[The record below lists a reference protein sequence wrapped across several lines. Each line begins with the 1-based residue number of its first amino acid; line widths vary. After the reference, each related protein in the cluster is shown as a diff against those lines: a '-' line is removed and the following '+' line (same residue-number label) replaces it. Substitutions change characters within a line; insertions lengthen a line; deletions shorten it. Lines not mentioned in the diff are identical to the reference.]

1 MSRKAGIDAVRQP
14 GSTPL
19 GPQSGNLL
27 EAAPDAVV
35 VVDDAGRIV
44 LVNAQTESLFGF
56 PRAELLGQPIEVLL
70 PKRYRQAHPK
80 HREAYFQA
88 PRPRPMGARLE
99 LFGRRKD
106 GSEFPVEISL
116 SPAETADGPLVLS
129 TIRDSSQHRA
139 VEKSLTGI
147 LEASLNEIYIFDAY
161 SLRFIHVNEGARRNL
176 GYSMPELRQL
186 TPVDLKPD
194 YTQASFDGLIGP
206 LRRDECESIQFDTVH
221 QRKDGTRYNVEV
233 HLQRLEYEGSPVFVA
248 IILDT
253 TKRKAAEDALRDS
266 YEQLEQRVIERTVA
280 LQEAKLEAE
289 RANNAKSRFLA
300 AASHD
305 LRQPMQAAILYLSL
319 LSGKLDRSTQHDIA
333 VPLRRSLDVMGD
345 LLDALLDISRFE
357 AGSVVPSRKDFRI
370 QNLLERIVTNNR
382 PLAIEKGLF
391 LQTDCA
397 DFAVHSDPLLLER
410 VIENFVSNAIRYTE
424 RGGITIE
431 CRKDGDLIRVAVNDT
446 GVGVPQSDLK
456 MIFEE
461 YYQLDNPTRDRRKGL
476 GLGLSIAKHIA
487 QLLEL
492 PVDVASTEG
501 KGSMFAIAVPLAATA
516 SLPAETAK
524 PGNRLRTGRQPVV
537 LLVDDD
543 AAIIDAS
550 TLLLRSV
557 GARVHSAEDGVEAL
571 AQVEGGVRPD
581 ILICDYHLVGSNGVE
596 VIRHVREAMA
606 GNVPSIILTGDT
618 SQLDIDEAGLSNCT
632 VLRKPVDADRLVSLI
647 QSLAPGEL

>member
-1 MSRKAGIDAVRQP
+1 VTQP
-14 GSTPL
+14 VFSTSP

-35 VVDDAGRIV
+35 VVDDAGCIV
-44 LVNAQTESLFGF
+44 LVNAQTESLFGYR
-56 PRAELLGQPIEVLL
+56 RAELLGQPIEVLL
-70 PKRYRQAHPK
+70 PERFRQAHPE
-80 HREAYFQA
+80 HRRTYFQS
-88 PRPRPMGARLE
+88 PRPRPMGARLD

-129 TIRDSSQHRA
+129 TIRDSTRHKA
-139 VEKSLTGI
+139 MEKSLTGI
-147 LEASLNEIYIFDAY
+147 LEASLNEIYIFDHH
-161 SLRFIHVNEGARRNL
+161 SLRFLHVNEGARRNL
-176 GYSMPELRQL
+176 GYSMSELRKM
-186 TPVDLKPD
+186 TPIDLKPD
-194 YTQASFDGLIGP
+194 YTQESFDALIGP
-206 LRRDECESIQFDTVH
+206 LRRGECENIQFDTVH

-233 HLQRLEYEGSPVFVA
+233 HLQRLEYEGSPVFVS

-289 RANNAKSRFLA
+289 RANNTKSRFLA

-319 LSGKLDRSTQHDIA
+319 LTGKLDRSTRQDIA
-333 VPLRRSLDVMGD
+333 VPLRRNLDAMGD
-345 LLDALLDISRFE
+345 LLDALLDISKFE

-370 QNLLERIVTNNR
+370 QELLERIVANNR
-382 PLAIEKGLF
+382 PLAVEKGLF
-391 LQTDCA
+391 LQTACA
-397 DFAVHSDPLLLER
+397 DVVVHSDPLLLER
-410 VIENFVSNAIRYTE
+410 VIENFVSNAIRYTNQ
-424 RGGITIE
+424 GGITIE
-431 CRKDGDLIRVAVNDT
+431 CRKEGDVIRIAVNDT
-446 GVGVPQSDLK
+446 GAGIAQNDLK
-456 MIFEE
+456 MIFES
-461 YYQLDNPTRDRRKGL
+461 YYQIDNPTRDRRRGL

-492 PVDVASTEG
+492 PIDVASIAG
-501 KGSMFAIAVPLAATA
+501 KGSTFAVTVPLAVCD

-524 PGNRLRTGRQPVV
+524 PGDRLRNGRQPVV

-557 GARVHSAEDGVEAL
+557 GARVHSAEDGVGAL
-571 AQVEGGVRPD
+571 AQVESGVQPD
-581 ILICDYHLVGSNGVE
+581 ILICDYRLIGSNGVE
-596 VIRHVREAMA
+596 VVRSIRAAVG

-618 SQLDIDEAGLSNCT
+618 SQLHMEQAALSNCT
-632 VLRKPVDADRLVSLI
+632 ILRKPVNPERLLSLVE
-647 QSLAPGEL
+647 SLAPEET